1 MRVMCACVCVC
12 ACVCMC
18 VYMYVCMYVCT
29 QSVSLA
35 IHTDHPFGRLYRV
48 GVDPTSP
55 FSDTENTLR
64 TEEGVNGYLGMELLS
79 QRFSL

>member
-1 MRVMCACVCVC
+1 MLCVRACVCVC
-12 ACVCMC
+12 VRLHVCI
-18 VYMYVCMYVCT
+18 YVCMYVCT

-64 TEEGVNGYLGMELLS
+64 TEQGVNGYLGMELLT

>member
-1 MRVMCACVCVC
+1 MCVHVRVCVR
-12 ACVCMC
+12 ASAH
-18 VYMYVCMYVCT
+18 VYMYACMYAYVCT

-48 GVDPTSP
+48 GIDPTSP

-64 TEEGVNGYLGMELLS
+64 TERGVNGYLGMELLT